1 MLFILTGNDRTL
13 IEQHIKQILTNYR
26 LEKYSALEDIQ
37 QACIKCLTLNLMG
50 EVTATVLEL
59 SLLELK
65 HLDLSQIPRLNKS
78 KNLLFHNLRKS
89 R

>member
-1 MLFILTGNDRTL
+1 MLFILTGNDHTL

-26 LEKYSALEDIQ
+26 LDKYSTLEDIK

-65 HLDLSQIPRLNKS
+65 HLDLSQLSRLNKS
-78 KNLLFHNLRKS
+78 KKSTFYNLRKY
-89 R
+89 